1 MAEVKPE
8 IKVDLADS
16 PSKLAD
22 IDEFE
27 DDTDLTFPTPA
38 EQESG
43 AWLIKVSESMWKAW
57 NQIYENAPEGE
68 HIEVGKLRVYHN
80 KPDEAQRAQIRLH
93 TPKDDERFAPQKDLP
108 KVYNLDV
115 RATAYNNTI
124 VFSEKDLPGHRA
136 QQFGQGKSLAAGKPT
151 GINKNDRYG
160 GGQRKP
166 GTYRTAIP
174 KQITL
179 QPPILNEAV
188 AKEVEDATS
197 LDFFKKQY
205 DKALLG
211 GKKTT
216 FTDRIDKTKY
226 HPGNSTSTF
235 TFGSM
240 TSKPG
245 KGHKKKPL
253 KEKAVRM
260 TTNELID
267 ALQKCFTEYQYWSMR
282 SLRKHLQQPEAFIK
296 ETLEGIA
303 FLIKS
308 GDFVG
313 TYKLNDNTAR
323 LLNIENGVGVKQE
336 EAVLKS
342 EPESDGGTGDEAE
355 DDDDNEMME
364 DVK

>member
-8 IKVDLADS
+8 IKVDPADS
-16 PSKLAD
+16 PSKLGD

-27 DDTDLTFPTPA
+27 DDTDLTFPTQA
-38 EQESG
+38 ETQRG
-43 AWLIKVSESMWKAW
+43 AWLIKVSEDMWKAW
-57 NQIYENAPEGE
+57 NEIYQNAPDGE
-68 HIEVGKLRVYHN
+68 QIEVGKLRVYHS
-80 KPDEAQRAQIRLH
+80 KPDEPQKAQIRLL
-93 TPKDDERFAPQKDLP
+93 TPKDDERFAPHKDLP
-108 KVYNLDV
+108 KMYNLDV
-115 RATAYNNTI
+115 RATTYNNTI

-136 QQFGQGKSLAAGKPT
+136 QQFGQGKNLAAGRPT

-179 QPPILNEAV
+179 QPPIVNEAV
-188 AKEVEDATS
+188 AKAVEDDTS
-197 LDFFKKQY
+197 LDYFKKAY
-205 DKALLG
+205 DKALQG

-216 FTDRIDKTKY
+216 FNATVDKTKW
-226 HPGNSTSTF
+226 HPGMTNSGF
-235 TFGSM
+235 TFGST

-245 KGHKKKPL
+245 KGQKKKKQP

-260 TTNELID
+260 STNELID
-267 ALQKCFTEYQYWSMR
+267 ALQQCFTEYQYWQMKT
-282 SLRKHLQQPEAFIK
+282 LRQRLRQPEAFIK
-296 ETLEGIA
+296 EHLEGIA

-308 GDFVG
+308 GDFNG
-313 TYKLNDNTAR
+313 NYKLNDNTAR
-323 LLNIENGVGVKQE
+323 LLNIENGVGVKE
-336 EAVLKS
+336 ESAVLKS

-355 DDDDNEMME
+355 DDDNDEME

>member
-8 IKVDLADS
+8 IKVDPVDS

-27 DDTDLTFPTPA
+27 DDTDLTFPNQE
-38 EQESG
+38 EQNRG
-43 AWLIKVSESMWKAW
+43 AWLIKVSEPMWKAW
-57 NQIYENAPEGE
+57 NEIYQKMPDGE
-68 HIEVGKLRVYHN
+68 QLEVGKLRVYHG
-80 KPDEAQRAQIRLH
+80 KPDEPQKAQIRLSN
-93 TPKDDERFAPQKDLP
+93 PRDDERFAPHKDLP

-115 RATAYNNTI
+115 RATAYSNTI

-136 QQFGQGKSLAAGKPT
+136 QQFGQGKNLAAGKPT

-179 QPPILNEAV
+179 QPPVVNEAV
-188 AKEVEDATS
+188 AKAVEDDSS
-197 LDFFKKQY
+197 LDYFKKAY
-205 DKALLG
+205 DKALMG

-216 FTDRIDKTKY
+216 FTDRIDKTKW
-226 HPGNSTSTF
+226 HPGTTNSGF
-235 TFGSM
+235 TFGSI

-245 KGHKKKPL
+245 KGQKKKQP

-260 TTNELID
+260 SPTELID
-267 ALQKCFTEYQYWSMR
+267 ALQQCFTEYQYWPMK
-282 SLRKHLQQPEAFIK
+282 SLRKRLQQPEAFIK
-296 ETLEGIA
+296 EHLENIA
-303 FLIKS
+303 FMIKS
-308 GDFVG
+308 GDYIG

-336 EAVLKS
+336 EAPEQKTD
-342 EPESDGGTGDEAE
+342 PESDGGTGDEAE
-355 DDDDNEMME
+355 DDDNDEME